1 MRKNSFAGPLAF
13 MAAVAVAGWLYFTPH
28 LALRRLQA
36 AAESGDHAALRE
48 MVDFPAVRASLKEEV
63 RGAIA
68 HEMERDGKRSP
79 FSMFGAALAG
89 MMVDPL
95 VDSFVTPAGIA
106 AATRGERPRSDGE
119 KEGVKKAE
127 DDVEIARGY
136 EGANRFVVHFR
147 DRDDGGE
154 RIALVM
160 ARDGV
165 AGWKLTSIRLGARE

>member
-13 MAAVAVAGWLYFTPH
+13 MAACAAAGWLYFTPH

-36 AAESGDHAALRE
+36 AAESGDDAALRE

-68 HEMERDGKRSP
+68 DEMERDGKRSA
-79 FSMFGAALAG
+79 FSAFGAALAG

-106 AATRGERPRSDGE
+106 AAARGERPGGKGE
-119 KEGVKKAE
+119 KNEVKEAV
-127 DDVEIARGY
+127 DDVEIARG
-136 EGANRFVVHFR
+136 
-147 DRDDGGE
+147 
-154 RIALVM
+154 
-160 ARDGV
+160 
-165 AGWKLTSIRLGARE
+165 